1 MIHPSI
7 MLLLL
12 GVLANFPVFY
22 LTWKFR
28 DRFGEM
34 MEMTPLAKKA
44 LILHVGYFVG
54 CALYFQ
60 TNPSIPASPDSLS
73 WQWTDGVFVTLIAYM
88 LMALQNVVP
97 RWTWLIPL
105 SQLNSNLSSSFI
117 LIFFSSVGKETGK
130 PIELIQKLNTV
141 LIAGLLITYGY
152 TFFTASVVGGYKQQ
166 QQ

>member
-12 GVLANFPVFY
+12 SVLANFPVLY

-44 LILHVGYFVG
+44 LNLHVGYFVG

-60 TNPSIPASPDSLS
+60 TIPSIPASPDSLS
-73 WQWTDGVFVTLIAYM
+73 WQLTHPLGEFATLITYM

-97 RWTWLIPL
+97 RWTWLIMLFQL
-105 SQLNSNLSSSFI
+105 SSNLSNSFI
-117 LIFFSSVGKETGK
+117 LIFSDPVGK
-130 PIELIQKLNTV
+130 PIELIQKLDTV
-141 LIAGLLITYGY
+141 LIAGLLTTYVY